1 MISGPG
7 SAIIFSTFYGVLIGS
22 RQSLMIPMFADLFG
36 TKHLGKVTA
45 IATSVGLFSC
55 GIGPLM
61 FGICRDSTN
70 DYKIA
75 ILTCAILTAIFSSSL
90 LWIKLP
96 ELTKSDTI
104 KNEIPYD

>member
-1 MISGPG
+1 
-7 SAIIFSTFYGVLIGS
+7 
-22 RQSLMIPMFADLFG
+22 MIPMFADLFG

-61 FGICRDSTN
+61 FGFCRDSYSDSYSDSTG

-75 ILTCAILTAIFSSSL
+75 ILTCAILIGIF
-90 LWIKLP
+90 
-96 ELTKSDTI
+96 
-104 KNEIPYD
+104 